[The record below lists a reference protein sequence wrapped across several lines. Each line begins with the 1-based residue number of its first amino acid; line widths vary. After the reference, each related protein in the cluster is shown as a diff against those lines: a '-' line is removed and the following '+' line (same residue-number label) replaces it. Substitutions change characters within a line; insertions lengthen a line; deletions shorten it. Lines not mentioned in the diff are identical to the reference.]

1 MGMIGVEDPKQA
13 PRALVAGTADR
24 VVNQVNWERVAG
36 AVDEQATLF
45 DHASSGFYRRAG
57 ESLRLKLP
65 FHELLQVVLDP

>member
-24 VVNQVNWERVAG
+24 VVNQVNGERVAG
-36 AVDEQATLF
+36 AVN
-45 DHASSGFYRRAG
+45 DHASSGFCRRAG

-65 FHELLQVVLDP
+65 FHELLQVVLDR